1 MKLTHRDGRPAI
13 DLLDPELR
21 LTGQQRAAI
30 ATSGEVVVT
39 AGAGAGKTHTL
50 ALRYVD
56 QLLALACEGPV
67 AIESVAVLTFTEKAA
82 AEMTERCHRRL
93 VELVAAIRA
102 DRPALDALPAP
113 GGGPLGRHLE
123 LEVEGLLDQFH
134 AARIGTFHGFC
145 ARVLREFPVE
155 ARTPLDTVVLE
166 PVEAAALRHE
176 VLDRTLLAA
185 LRRDPDGVGGLL
197 DALGSRRR
205 LLEAGATALDRLS
218 ELEPTLRAHAA
229 GARTA
234 ADLVAAAAWT
244 SEQAEGWLAGT
255 GIPALR
261 AVERLA
267 APGGPTK
274 FIRDTL
280 RPLLA
285 RLDRPLP
292 ADPTLRALS
301 AFGRLRETLGVLLT
315 PEGALRV
322 LHHPSVVGTKA
333 SWSDP
338 VRHARA
344 KEALTVLGDRLA
356 GWPALA
362 IACAELPTRADATL
376 LAALRSFSAW
386 ILDAAATF
394 DADLRATGAVDFG
407 ELQRRA
413 ATAIREHPEVARA
426 LSDRHRALIVDEF
439 QDTDA
444 TQWELIAAIGRRAAR
459 LFVVG
464 DAKQAIYGF
473 RGGDVT
479 VFRRAAAELGV
490 PPLVLPHNFRSRP
503 ELIAW
508 FNAVF
513 PLVLAPVDDQPAAH
527 EAPYDP
533 LLPGRPDPGGTVTVV
548 LGDSDPLGDPEAV
561 AHLVAAEILA
571 GTPPWD
577 ALDLHDPIRHP
588 SPPVAVL
595 LRRRTNLQG
604 YEDALRRR
612 GVPYAVAQGVGFW
625 SRPEVVDL
633 VNTLHALAT
642 GDPISRVGAL
652 RSPLFDL
659 TDQQLTDLGPR
670 AARFPD
676 HLGELERPAD
686 RAVSDAAIAWR
697 ELHRAARAE
706 PPSALVRRLVDRGRL
721 RWTADRGPEPGR
733 EEANGLRLVELATAF
748 DRDGG
753 VHACASAFLDQV
765 LAGTRETEA
774 LALPDRARVVLLTV
788 HAAKGLEFPVVL
800 VPELHVPPR
809 PETAALAVG
818 RPTHPATWELA
829 FTVADEE
836 GPVQRRTRP
845 GQLEAIRRAARAEAD
860 AESRRLLYV
869 ACTRARDHLV
879 LLGDRPAPGGR
890 EAWAHRLL
898 GDLPATTI
906 ARERADVLALPL
918 PASAAADRP
927 LAPPRP
933 APRAEPA
940 RAFEL
945 AASSLDAF
953 VACPARW
960 YRRHV
965 LGVPED
971 PRPIVQRATAL
982 AGVRGRVLHGL
993 LEDRVTDP
1001 AAVER
1006 RTRAAARADGFSAE
1020 EAEAATALVL
1030 AHLRAVLASPAA
1042 RAALDA
1048 PGHDELGFRVV
1059 RGGVAVRGRIDRL
1072 YQDGDGHV
1080 VLDHKSEAVLA
1091 DPEAQLA
1098 GRHLGQ
1104 LHAYA
1109 WAADTL
1115 LRGRAA
1121 PGVTRVEV
1129 LFTAT
1134 GQVVSS
1140 PWTPEA
1146 ARAVEARLDE
1156 VGRIAASPWDR
1167 VEREALGAPRPCDGC
1182 GYRGRGCVGG

>member
-1 MKLTHRDGRPAI
+1 MKLTRRDGRPAI
-13 DLLDPELR
+13 DLLDPDLR
-21 LTGQQRAAI
+21 LTEPQRAAI
-30 ATSGEVVVT
+30 AASGEVVVT

-56 QLLALACEGPV
+56 RLLALACEGPV
-67 AIESVAVLTFTEKAA
+67 AIEAVAVLTFTEKAA

-93 VELVAAIRA
+93 VELVAAVRA

-113 GGGPLGRHLE
+113 TGGSLGRHLE
-123 LEVEGLLDQFH
+123 REVEGLLDQFH

-155 ARTPLDTVVLE
+155 SRTPLDTVVLE
-166 PVEAAALRHE
+166 PVDAAALRHE

-185 LRRDPDGVGGLL
+185 LRRDPEGLGGLL

-205 LLEAGATALDRLS
+205 LLEAGSTALDRLS
-218 ELEPTLRAHAA
+218 ELEPTLRAHAV

-234 ADLVAAAAWT
+234 ADLVTAATWT
-244 SEQAEGWLAGT
+244 SEQAEAWLSGT
-255 GIPALR
+255 GVPALR

-267 APGGPTK
+267 SPGGPTK
-274 FIRDTL
+274 FVRDTL
-280 RPLLA
+280 RPLLV

-301 AFGRLRETLGVLLT
+301 AFGRLREALGALLT
-315 PEGALRV
+315 DDGALRV
-322 LHHPSVVGTKA
+322 LHHPSVLGTKA
-333 SWSDP
+333 AWPDP
-338 VRHARA
+338 VRHGRA

-356 GWPALA
+356 GWPVLA
-362 IACAELPTRADATL
+362 AACAELPTRADATL
-376 LAALRSFSAW
+376 LAALRCFATW
-386 ILDAAATF
+386 ILDAAAAF
-394 DADLRATGAVDFG
+394 DADLRAAGAVDFG

-444 TQWELIAAIGRRAAR
+444 TQWGLIASLRPTAG

-479 VFRRAAAELGV
+479 VFRRAADELGV
-490 PPLVLPHNFRSRP
+490 PPIVLPHNFRSRP

-508 FNAVF
+508 FNGVF
-513 PLVLAPVDDQPAAH
+513 PHVLAPTGDRPAPF

-533 LLPGRPDPGGTVTVV
+533 LLPGRPETGGTVSVI
-548 LGDSDPLGDPEAV
+548 LGDGDPLGDPEAV
-561 AHLVAAEILA
+561 AHLVAAELLA
-571 GTPPWD
+571 GVAPWGD
-577 ALDLHDPIRHP
+577 LALHDVVRHP
-588 SPPVAVL
+588 SPPIAVL
-595 LRRRTNLQG
+595 LRRRTNLQA

-625 SRPEVVDL
+625 TRPEVVDV

-642 GDPISRVGAL
+642 GDPVSLVGAL

-676 HLGELERPAD
+676 RLDDGGSPAD
-686 RAVSDAAIAWR
+686 PPVHDAASAWR
-697 ELHRAARAE
+697 DLRGAARAE
-706 PPSALVRRLVDRGRL
+706 PPSALVRRLVARGR
-721 RWTADRGPEPGR
+721 RVWSAERGAEPGR
-733 EEANGLRLVELATAF
+733 EEANGARLVEFAAAF

-753 VHACASAFLDQV
+753 LAACAKAFLDQV
-765 LAGTRETEA
+765 LAGARETEA

-818 RPTHPATWELA
+818 RPVDPSRWELA
-829 FTVADEE
+829 FTVADDD

-898 GDLPATTI
+898 AHLPATTRV
-906 ARERADVLALPL
+906 RERAEVLALPL
-918 PASAAADRP
+918 PAAIRADRP
-927 LAPPRP
+927 VAPTTLTDRRPEPRT
-933 APRAEPA
+933 
-940 RAFEL
+940 FEL

-953 VACPARW
+953 AACPARW

-965 LGVPED
+965 LGVPES
-971 PRPIVQRATAL
+971 PRPVVDRATAL

-1001 AAVER
+1001 AVVAR
-1006 RTRAAARADGFSAE
+1006 RTRSAARGDGFSAA
-1020 EAEAATALVL
+1020 EAEAATALVV
-1030 AHLRAVLASPAA
+1030 AHLRAVRASPAA

-1059 RGGVAVRGRIDRL
+1059 RGDLAVRGRIDRL
-1072 YQDGDGHV
+1072 YRDGDGHV

-1098 GRHLGQ
+1098 ARHLGQ

-1115 LRGRAA
+1115 LRGRGA

-1134 GQVVSS
+1134 GAVAGS
-1140 PWTPEA
+1140 PWTAEA

-1156 VGRIAASPWDR
+1156 VARIAAWPWER
-1167 VEREALGAPRPCDGC
+1167 VEREALAAPRPCDTC
-1182 GYRGRGCVGG
+1182 GYRGRGCAGR